1 MLMERGQI
9 GYCRIVLPLMEKAN
23 LCLPNP
29 RLGIGNDAHAP
40 GTGRV
45 TGIGNNQFRL
55 CHLESAEF
63 EFLQCPHYLDLALAN
78 FIVASLGSTGTAV
91 SGVSGRNIHG
101 MSNIRRLAL
110 DCSQQLGK

>member
-1 MLMERGQI
+1 
-9 GYCRIVLPLMEKAN
+9 MEKAN

-63 EFLQCPHYLDLALAN
+63 EFL
-78 FIVASLGSTGTAV
+78 
-91 SGVSGRNIHG
+91 
-101 MSNIRRLAL
+101 
-110 DCSQQLGK
+110 